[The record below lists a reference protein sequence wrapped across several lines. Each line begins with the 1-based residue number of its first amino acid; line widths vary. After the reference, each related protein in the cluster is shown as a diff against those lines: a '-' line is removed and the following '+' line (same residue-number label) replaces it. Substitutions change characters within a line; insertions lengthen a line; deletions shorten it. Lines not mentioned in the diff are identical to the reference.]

1 MNFNFHFPT
10 RLIAGEG
17 CLAANA
23 GLLAQGRHAMIVT
36 GRSSA
41 RRSGVLDDLLPL
53 LDAAGIA
60 YTLFDEITENPPMM
74 TCYAG
79 GRRACAVGADFVIGI
94 GGGSPLDAAKAIAAY
109 AANPDIAPE
118 EIYDAEKRTAP
129 SLPILAIPTTAGT
142 GSEANP
148 YSIITLPDGQRK
160 KTFTSPASWPKYSFL
175 DPRYTASLPVS
186 ATVSCALDAFA
197 HAIESYLSPKSTVV
211 SEQMALFAAAQIW
224 PILAARPSEYTPEMR
239 EALLYAATAAGIA
252 ISITGT
258 GFPHPMGYSI
268 TLLDG
273 IPHGRACAVFGGD
286 YIRCNARTEVG
297 AARLA
302 AFAQAAG
309 TDIDTMAET
318 LPTLSEV
325 AFRFTEAQIAERV
338 ELIAGAKNY
347 VNSPYV
353 LSRDEIYAIY
363 RAHFAK

>member
-10 RLIAGEG
+10 RLISGEG

-53 LDAAGIA
+53 LDGAGIA
-60 YTLFDEITENPPMM
+60 YTIFDEITENPPMM

-79 GRRACAVGADFVIGI
+79 GQRAHAVGADFVIGI

-109 AANPDIAPE
+109 AANPTIAPE
-118 EIYDAEKRTAP
+118 EIYDAEKRTVP

-148 YSIITLPDGQRK
+148 YSIITLPDGLRK
-160 KTFTSPASWPKYSFL
+160 KTFTAPTSWPKYSFL
-175 DPRYTASLPVS
+175 DPRYTTSLPVS

-211 SEQMALFAAAQIW
+211 SEQMALWAAAQIW
-224 PILAARPSEYTPEMR
+224 PILAARPSAYTPEMR

-286 YIRCNARTEVG
+286 YIRYNAGTEVG

-302 AFAQAAG
+302 TFAQAAG
-309 TDIDTMAET
+309 TDIDTMAAL
-318 LPTLSEV
+318 LPMLSEV
-325 AFRFTEAQIAERV
+325 DFRFTEAQIAERV

-347 VNSPYV
+347 TNSPYV
-353 LSRDEIYAIY
+353 LSRDEMIAIY